1 MKQILKFL
9 NRQIPFLCKLL
20 TLTLVPT
27 RTTELFAGWLH
38 STDIKLMK
46 SSRFSPTIND
56 WQFSP
61 FCVLHFGKSLTYR
74 RPDYF
79 ALLWLNCGHIKMWEC
94 WSHKHDVEVPKI
106 RTSSTSRWNITRTT
120 KAQSWGQW
128 WNTAV
133 RLQQASYQRSHW
145 PRRIWRCLY
154 CRLPGAR

>member
-1 MKQILKFL
+1 MKQFLKFL
-9 NRQIPFLCKLL
+9 NRQIPFHCKLL
-20 TLTLVPT
+20 TLTLVST

-79 ALLWLNCGHIKMWEC
+79 ALLWLNCGHIKMWER

-106 RTSSTSRWNITRTT
+106 RTSSTSRWA
-120 KAQSWGQW
+120 KKLGSSFFG
-128 WNTAV
+128 
-133 RLQQASYQRSHW
+133 LRSSF
-145 PRRIWRCLY
+145 
-154 CRLPGAR
+154 CRLGGLFYKTKTPVNFTSVCTEERFGLVF